1 MINRIVWH
9 WAVTGYNI
17 TSHAKNAYHFLI
29 DGEGVIHEGKFSV
42 SDNASGKPLV
52 TGKYAAHTRG
62 LNTGSIGNSVLS
74 MVGAIEVPFSTG
86 PCPMK
91 ENQIEALLH
100 LTAMQVKQYNIPVS
114 GRNLLSHAEVEPTL
128 GIKQA
133 GKWDYMWLPG
143 LDFPKNPVIVG
154 NILRDRLDK
163 MLTGWKPSL
172 QLTARASVRRGSR
185 GEDVADLQTALSLKA
200 DGVFGPAT
208 ENAVKAFQKSKQLL
222 PDGIVG
228 PVTWAALNL

>member
-1 MINRIVWH
+1 MINRIIWH
-9 WAVTGYNI
+9 WSVTGYNV

-29 DGEGVIHEGKFSV
+29 DGDGVVHNGKFSV
-42 SDNASGKPLV
+42 SANASGKPLV
-52 TGKYAAHTRG
+52 SGQYAAHTRG

-74 MVGAIEVPFSTG
+74 MVGAVEAPFSTG

-91 ENQIEALLH
+91 ENQIEALLR
-100 LTAMQVKQYNIPVS
+100 LTANQIKEYNIPVS
-114 GRNLLSHAEVEPTL
+114 HRNNLSHAEVEPTL

-143 LDFPKNPVIVG
+143 MDFPKNPVVVG
-154 NILRDRLDK
+154 DMLRDRLDK
-163 MLTGWKPSL
+163 LLIGWKPAL
-172 QLTARASVRRGSR
+172 QLTSRAVVRRGSR
-185 GEDVADLQTALSLKA
+185 GEDVADLQKALSLVS

-208 ENAVKAFQKSKQLL
+208 EKAVKAFQKSKQML

-228 PVTWAALNL
+228 PMTWAALNL